1 MHDYLSNII
10 YKNFILLNK
19 HWPLRIDILYTL
31 KVKTM
36 QTMQTEPVLMDSNTI
51 IFLLIPII
59 EITAHDFINRNIE
72 SSYK

>member
-1 MHDYLSNII
+1 MHDYLSDII

-31 KVKTM
+31 KVK
-36 QTMQTEPVLMDSNTI
+36 TMQTEPVLMDSNTI

>member
-1 MHDYLSNII
+1 MHDYLSDII
-10 YKNFILLNK
+10 YKNVILLNK

-31 KVKTM
+31 KVK
-36 QTMQTEPVLMDSNTI
+36 TMQTEPVLMDSNTI

>member
-1 MHDYLSNII
+1 
-10 YKNFILLNK
+10 
-19 HWPLRIDILYTL
+19 
-31 KVKTM
+31 M
-36 QTMQTEPVLMDSNTI
+36 QTMQTESVLMDSNTI